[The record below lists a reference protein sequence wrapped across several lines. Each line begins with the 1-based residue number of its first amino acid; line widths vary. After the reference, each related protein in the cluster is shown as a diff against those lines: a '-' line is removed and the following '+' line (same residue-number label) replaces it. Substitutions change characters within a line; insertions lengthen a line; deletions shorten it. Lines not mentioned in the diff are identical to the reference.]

1 MRKIEIEK
9 AIDNLKTQVIDLKYR
24 ATGISTRLVDQY
36 IQEIYGNE
44 GEWVEINDHYPSMNA
59 NKLLAERVIARLKA
73 EHRNDEFKFRK
84 IRGFEIMLVRC
95 VRDSVLDDMKRLN
108 QEIAALKQQL
118 KELEG

>member
-9 AIDNLKTQVIDLKYR
+9 AIDNLKTQVINLKYR

-36 IQEIYGNE
+36 IQEIYENE
-44 GEWVEINDHYPSMNA
+44 GKWVEIKDHYPSMNA

-73 EHRNDEFKFRK
+73 EHRNDEFKFRR

>member
-9 AIDNLKTQVIDLKYR
+9 AIDNLKTQVINLKYR